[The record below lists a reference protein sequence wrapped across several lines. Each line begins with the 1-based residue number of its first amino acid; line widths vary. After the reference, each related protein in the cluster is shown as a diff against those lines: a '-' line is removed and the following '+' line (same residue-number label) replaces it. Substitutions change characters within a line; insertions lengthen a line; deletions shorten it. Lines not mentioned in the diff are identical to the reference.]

1 MFLKSKYIAGLL
13 TTVTVA
19 SGFGY
24 LPNSESGMDTWKQ
37 NLGYELN
44 VFHPETITG
53 FDQKLESL
61 KSDKE
66 VDSKTEKEEEILTV
80 SSGQAKQTNETKE
93 SDVTKEKVQ
102 KLSEEEMSKLKS
114 YFKTRAV
121 VDEDKVEGYLNI
133 RSEASSEDTVEIL
146 GKLYPGAVA
155 KILEEGKDWSRI
167 ESGDVIG
174 WVKNSFLIFGDEA
187 AEAVEEDATYKAE
200 VQIETL
206 NVRSGAGTDYDVMA
220 IVEQGDKL
228 EVVEEEDGWVQVKLN
243 EDETGYV
250 SEKYVN
256 VDYDFPTAVSLE
268 EEQAEYEAAW
278 NMTEDTNWESQTDL
292 ESGNASD
299 IAEETASQQAAAEEA
314 ARQQAAAEE
323 AARQQAAAEEAAR
336 QQAAAE
342 EAARQQAAAEEAA
355 RQQAA
360 AEAAASQAA
369 AEAAKKKYLGSFR
382 ITYYCPCTKC
392 CGSWGTDT
400 PGATVVGSSGQQLIA
415 GYSVAVN
422 PAQIPYGTKLLI
434 NGKTYI
440 AADSGVGSN
449 CIDIFSASHADALQG
464 GMYYADVYIQ

>member
-93 SDVTKEKVQ
+93 SDVTKEEVQ

-200 VQIETL
+200 VQVETL
-206 NVRSGAGTDYDVMA
+206 NVRSGAGTDYDVTAIVEQGDKLEVVEEEDGWVQVKLNEDETGYVSEKYVNVDYDLDYDVTA

-342 EAARQQAAAEEAA
+342 EAARQQAA
-355 RQQAA
+355 
-360 AEAAASQAA
+360 
-369 AEAAKKKYLGSFR
+369 
-382 ITYYCPCTKC
+382 
-392 CGSWGTDT
+392 
-400 PGATVVGSSGQQLIA
+400 
-415 GYSVAVN
+415 
-422 PAQIPYGTKLLI
+422 
-434 NGKTYI
+434 
-440 AADSGVGSN
+440 
-449 CIDIFSASHADALQG
+449 
-464 GMYYADVYIQ
+464 